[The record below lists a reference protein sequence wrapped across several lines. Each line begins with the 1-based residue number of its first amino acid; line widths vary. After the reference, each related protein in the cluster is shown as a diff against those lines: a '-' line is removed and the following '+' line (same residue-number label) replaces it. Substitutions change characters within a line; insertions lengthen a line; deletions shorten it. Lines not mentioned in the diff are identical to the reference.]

1 MLTLTKENYHSKEA
15 NAVYMSNSQY
25 KDFMT
30 CEAMAMSKIRGDF
43 IDPPNDACLLGSYV
57 HAWLEGTL
65 DEFIEQNPTL
75 FKSNG
80 QLYAKY
86 ENAGKMIETLRN
98 DKLIQY
104 LFLGQKEVIKTA
116 AMFGAPWKIKM
127 DVYEPGKK
135 IVDLK
140 TVQDITK
147 KYYHPL
153 YGYTSFVEAFEY
165 VRQFAIYLEVE
176 RLSAGSTEWL
186 EPILVAVSK
195 EDEPDKEAITIDPD
209 RLRMELEEVEKNMN
223 RIINVKAGNLEPIRC
238 EKCKYC
244 RRSKR
249 LKTIIHY
256 SELVV
261 S

>member
-15 NAVYMSNSQY
+15 NQVYMSNSQY

-30 CEAMAMSKIRGDF
+30 CEAMAMAKISGDF
-43 IDPPNDACLLGSYV
+43 INPPNDACLLGSYV
-57 HAWLEGTL
+57 HAWVEGTL
-65 DEFIEQNPTL
+65 DEFKLENPAL

-86 ENAGKMIETLRN
+86 ENADKMIDTLRN

-104 LFLGQKEVIKTA
+104 LFRGEKEVIKTA
-116 AMFGAPWKIKM
+116 NMFGAPWKIKM
-127 DVYEPGKK
+127 DVYEAGKK

-140 TVQDITK
+140 TVQAIDK

-153 YGYTSFVEAFEY
+153 YGYTSFIEVFEY
-165 VRQFAIYLEVE
+165 IRQFAIYLEVE
-176 RLSAGSTEWL
+176 RLETHAEAWL

-195 EDEPDKEAITIDPD
+195 EEEPDKEAITIDTE
-209 RLRMELEEVEKNMN
+209 RLQIELAEVEKNMP
-223 RIINVKAGNLEPIRC
+223 RIIAVKSVLEKPKRC
-238 EKCKYC
+238 EKCNYC
-244 RRSKR
+244 RRSKK
-249 LKTIIHY
+249 LSTIIHY
-256 SELVV
+256 SELVI

>member
-1 MLTLTKENYHSKEA
+1 MLTLTKENYHSKDA
-15 NAVYMSNSQY
+15 NLVYMSNSQY

-30 CEAMAMSKIRGDF
+30 CEAMAMAKIRGDF
-43 IDPPNDACLLGSYV
+43 INPPNDACLLGSYV
-57 HAWLEGTL
+57 HAWLEGTV
-65 DEFIEQNPTL
+65 DQFIEENPSL

-86 ENAGKMIETLRN
+86 ENAGVMIETLRS

-104 LFLGQKEVIKTA
+104 LFTGEKEVIKTA
-116 AMFGAPWKIKM
+116 EMFGTPWKIKM

-140 TVQDITK
+140 TVQEITK
-147 KYYHPL
+147 KHYHPL

-165 VRQFAIYLEVE
+165 VRQFAVYLEVE
-176 RLSAGSTEWL
+176 RLSTGSEEWL

-195 EDEPDKEAITIDPD
+195 EDEPDKEAITIDAD
-209 RLRMELEEVEKNMN
+209 RLRMELEDVEKNMP
-223 RIINVKAGNLEPIRC
+223 RIIAVKAGYEQPNRC

-244 RRSKR
+244 RRSKK
-249 LKTIIHY
+249 LKTIVHY
-256 SELVV
+256 SELVIT
-261 S
+261 